1 MSKYMRSSDGKHT
14 KLVGNTMIDILS
26 KNGWT
31 ETSKPLRPAKSKRQE
46 RDYDSI
52 AYVKQR

>member
-31 ETSKPLRPAKSKRQE
+31 ETSKPQRPARPKRQE

>member
-1 MSKYMRSSDGKHT
+1 MAKYMRSSDGKHT
-14 KLVGNTMIDILS
+14 KLVGNTMVDILS

-31 ETSKPLRPAKSKRQE
+31 ETSKPLRPAKSKRQN